1 MLNSIPQHDQD
12 LFKQTVLQH
21 ITTKLPTEEWELFRD
36 HWCMVNQRM
45 DPDAG
50 PNPDLTP
57 NQLVN
62 VALTSMRNE
71 VAHLLKSFGK
81 QIEVVGVAAAP
92 ARLFCTARWVLLLV
106 SPAPRRI
113 DARHQPLLPQLPVRL
128 VTMGYIDGYRLPT
141 A

>member
-21 ITTKLPTEEWELFRD
+21 ITTKLPTEEWELFRY

-45 DPDAG
+45 DPDAE

-62 VALTSMRNE
+62 EALTSMRNE
-71 VAHLLKSFGK
+71 VEH
-81 QIEVVGVAAAP
+81 
-92 ARLFCTARWVLLLV
+92 
-106 SPAPRRI
+106 
-113 DARHQPLLPQLPVRL
+113 LPQLPVRL
-128 VTMGYIDGYRLPT
+128 VTMGYNDGYRQPT
-141 A
+141 AKAPAQTRKAACAALLASVHSFTAP